1 MSAGLV
7 LLVSGLFS
15 QAAAEVEK
23 EPALFALAQE
33 GNGAFWKPRIQWERE
48 TPQTPA
54 CLVAQA
60 GQVWFQFDPERQKA
74 SQAVTARAEETAALV
89 KAFSRHLG
97 EFFGSRAIPFL
108 AGDDEPADPEQAQR
122 WARWRDQWM
131 DRYAARDDGD
141 ILPWRHD
148 AHPLREGLRQLEVE
162 ILKSMVDEGRSAS
175 QGQELKSESTP
186 DSITKKTTSRL
197 GRLMPEA
204 VNIAVLDRSR
214 ENKPRRQWRGLYALN
229 QRRISVEGL
238 RLGVRILAF
247 AAR

>member
-1 MSAGLV
+1 MHPLVLHIGISHEPSKKEANGRRFAAARQDCFWLIDAKNAESAWPGGAASMSAGLV

-197 GRLMPEA
+197 
-204 VNIAVLDRSR
+204 
-214 ENKPRRQWRGLYALN
+214 
-229 QRRISVEGL
+229 
-238 RLGVRILAF
+238 
-247 AAR
+247 